1 MESMQR
7 ARLVLAASLALL
19 LALGGCNRPADG
31 MAGRRADTGA
41 RTSQRADVQHALE
54 ARDSGTSAA
63 AASPSPDNTQAMGAS
78 GREKIDDGTI
88 TAQVNAR
95 LAQDKELSGI
105 KIDVDTQNGVV
116 TLSGPTPTA
125 SAKERAAEIAHHV
138 KGVVSVNNQLTIT
151 SG

>member
-1 MESMQR
+1 
-7 ARLVLAASLALL
+7 
-19 LALGGCNRPADG
+19 
-31 MAGRRADTGA
+31 
-41 RTSQRADVQHALE
+41 
-54 ARDSGTSAA
+54 
-63 AASPSPDNTQAMGAS
+63 MGAS